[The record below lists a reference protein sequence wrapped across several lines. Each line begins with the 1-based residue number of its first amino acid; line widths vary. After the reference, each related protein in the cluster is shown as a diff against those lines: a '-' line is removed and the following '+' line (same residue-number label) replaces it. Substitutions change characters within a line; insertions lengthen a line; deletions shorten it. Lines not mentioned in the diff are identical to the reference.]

1 MVVTAK
7 AKKEY
12 EEVYQKIRVSNSYK
26 SPFWKILLLQKQNGE
41 RFVSFTTSKYSRGQS
56 KSSS

>member
-1 MVVTAK
+1 MIVTAK

-26 SPFWKILLLQKQNGE
+26 SPFWKNLSLQKQNGGTICITHNVE
-41 RFVSFTTSKYSRGQS
+41 VQ
-56 KSSS
+56 